1 MIKNEEELAIEFVQ
15 QGMIL
20 YRVHNQS
27 VSNAPNPIFAK
38 DMQKL
43 REQYLKDT
51 KRLEHLYLVIRMK
64 TSSWPLYVN
73 LGLYL
78 DKFMNMRR
86 ERICKKDP
94 GYQAFKEKIEE
105 QIKAE
110 QKFYDAIMA
119 EISK

>member
-1 MIKNEEELAIEFVQ
+1 MEIEFVE
-15 QGMIL
+15 QGMVL

-38 DMQKL
+38 DMKRL

-51 KRLEHLYLVIRMK
+51 KGLEHLYLLIRMK
-64 TSSWPLYVN
+64 TSEWPLYVN
-73 LGLYL
+73 PGKYL

-94 GYQAFKEKIEE
+94 GYQAFKEKIEQ
-105 QIKAE
+105 QIKEE

-119 EISK
+119 EIS